1 MQFAECNLLP
11 GPTIE
16 GGVKSIPYV
25 IGLFPYFRLYT
36 CEHQKT
42 VTVPKQLYSLKNSG
56 VLRSKQ
62 LLVQKEVSTAL
73 TRPVGQRP
81 YCHPHCPL
89 AYNPLP

>member
-1 MQFAECNLLP
+1 MQFADCNLPL

-56 VLRSKQ
+56 VLRLKQ
-62 LLVQKEVSTAL
+62 LLVPREVSTVL
-73 TRPVGQRP
+73 NRPAGQRP

-89 AYNPLP
+89 AIIPVL